1 MSGVIPTPLRPTLQ
15 HREVGVRRAM
25 VPPTGDCTRLVMT
38 KAAPSFRS
46 DDQRWAA
53 IVRRNRAAD
62 GLFFY
67 AVLTTGV
74 YCRPSCA
81 SRLPR
86 RENVQFHATADEAER
101 AGFRACKR
109 CQPRGKNLDE
119 RQAAA
124 VAQACR
130 LIERA
135 EEMPSLDALA
145 DAAGMRRLPFHRV
158 VQAQKRGT
166 PKAHARTHPN
176 PPG

>member
-1 MSGVIPTPLRPTLQ
+1 MTGVIPTPLRSTLQ
-15 HREVGVRRAM
+15 HREVACGERWRRQLR
-25 VPPTGDCTRLVMT
+25 DCTRLAMAKT
-38 KAAPSFRS
+38 TPSFRS

-86 RENVQFHATADEAER
+86 RENVRFHATADEAER

-109 CQPRGKNLDE
+109 CQPKGKNLDE
-119 RQAAA
+119 RHAAA
-124 VAQACR
+124 GARACR

-145 DAAGMRRLPFHRV
+145 DAAGMS
-158 VQAQKRGT
+158 
-166 PKAHARTHPN
+166 
-176 PPG
+176 